1 MFKITKSYIQS
12 KFKTS
17 IILISDIHYTNRKD
31 IKKLDKLYNVLKNMK
46 SKYVCIAGD
55 LIDSYDIEKKYI
67 INYLKKLS
75 KIKKVIISLGNHD
88 IRSKDK
94 EYTSF
99 FDKDF
104 WNTIKS
110 LDNVY
115 LLNNE
120 GVLIDD
126 IYFYGF
132 TQSFNYYYKNKC
144 ESLDLLLNEI
154 DNNNVNKTYGKYKVL
169 LMHSPIFI
177 DNKIVRE
184 KLSSYDLILS
194 GHMHNGCIPPII
206 DELVKN
212 NRGIIAPNK
221 KIFPKNA
228 RGISIVG
235 NYAVVSSG
243 ITKLSRSAPLILR
256 MFNFIFPM
264 SIHELIIGSDDVYK
278 NNIKYL
284 K

>member
-1 MFKITKSYIQS
+1 MFKITKSYIPG

-46 SKYVCIAGD
+46 SKYVCIVGD

-67 INYLKKLS
+67 I
-75 KIKKVIISLGNHD
+75 
-88 IRSKDK
+88 
-94 EYTSF
+94 
-99 FDKDF
+99 
-104 WNTIKS
+104 
-110 LDNVY
+110 
-115 LLNNE
+115 
-120 GVLIDD
+120 D

-132 TQSFNYYYKNKC
+132 TQSFDYYYKNKC

-154 DNNNVNKTYGKYKVL
+154 DNNNVNRTYGKYKVL

-206 DELVKN
+206 DELFKN
-212 NRGIIAPNK
+212 DRGIIAPNK

-235 NYAVVSSG
+235 N
-243 ITKLSRSAPLILR
+243 
-256 MFNFIFPM
+256 
-264 SIHELIIGSDDVYK
+264 
-278 NNIKYL
+278 
-284 K
+284 

>member
-1 MFKITKSYIQS
+1 M
-12 KFKTS
+12 
-17 IILISDIHYTNRKD
+17 
-31 IKKLDKLYNVLKNMK
+31 
-46 SKYVCIAGD
+46 
-55 LIDSYDIEKKYI
+55 
-67 INYLKKLS
+67 
-75 KIKKVIISLGNHD
+75 
-88 IRSKDK
+88 
-94 EYTSF
+94 
-99 FDKDF
+99 
-104 WNTIKS
+104 
-110 LDNVY
+110 
-115 LLNNE
+115 
-120 GVLIDD
+120 
-126 IYFYGF
+126 
-132 TQSFNYYYKNKC
+132 
-144 ESLDLLLNEI
+144 
-154 DNNNVNKTYGKYKVL
+154 
-169 LMHSPIFI
+169 
-177 DNKIVRE
+177 RE

-284 K
+284 KWYWQIFINNLLLECTNDKFVHTLTVLCESVFNQNPLKGALPPESPTFLLKIQLHVSFLLYV